1 MKYSNP
7 GADFPCGVETGSAG
21 SNPVLNA
28 RLNINN
34 FQGYSLIGI
43 TNPTQRVSTR
53 VGRSTQYNIS
63 LIGSKYLVREIAGS
77 TPVYYILVN

>member
-1 MKYSNP
+1 MKTMRSIR
-7 GADFPCGVETGSAG
+7 VRISVSTH
-21 SNPVLNA
+21 LH
-28 RLNINN
+28 INN
-34 FQGYSLIGI
+34 FQGDSLIGI

-77 TPVYYILVN
+77 IPVYYILVN

>member
-1 MKYSNP
+1 MVLRYRVSLTIP
-7 GADFPCGVETGSAG
+7 ELQVADKITFY
-21 SNPVLNA
+21 
-28 RLNINN
+28 INH
-34 FQGYSLIGI
+34 FQGYSLIGL

-63 LIGSKYLVREIAGS
+63 LIGSKHLVREIAGS

>member
-1 MKYSNP
+1 MVLRYRVSLTIQELQV
-7 GADFPCGVETGSAG
+7 ADKVTFY
-21 SNPVLNA
+21 
-28 RLNINN
+28 INH
-34 FQGYSLIGI
+34 FRGYSLIGL